1 MIRELQSNISK
12 LVEECMNISWYSRG
26 GIAYEEAYE
35 LTPFERGKF
44 NDMIEKNSKNNS
56 QSLNAVCKKQ
66 ALS

>member
-26 GIAYEEAYE
+26 GITYEEAYE

-44 NDMIEKNSKNNS
+44 NDMIEKNFKN
-56 QSLNAVCKKQ
+56 QEGAMKVTVY
-66 ALS
+66 